1 MPRAKQR
8 TPELRD
14 RVLTVALAMLARDGV
29 GGLTTRAVARAAG
42 TSVPAVYEL
51 FGDKAGLVR
60 EMFFIGFRRLHEQ
73 LLELGETSDP
83 HTGLVAMAMAFRAF
97 ARDEPVLTRLMFSR
111 PFEEFDPSPADSR
124 AGTAVRAFVVDRASA
139 AVGAGVLAGDPV
151 DIAHVLLATVQGL
164 AVQETGGWLGSTPAS
179 LERRW
184 SLAVNA
190 VLKGLSAREVH
201 VS

>member
-14 RVLTVALAMLARDGV
+14 RVLAAALEMLANEGV

-60 EMFFIGFRRLHEQ
+60 EMFFTGFRRLHEQ
-73 LLELGETSDP
+73 LLELDEARDPGTS
-83 HTGLVAMAMAFRAF
+83 LMAMAMAFRAF
-97 ARDEPVLTRLMFSR
+97 AREEPALTQLMFSR
-111 PFEEFDPSPADSR
+111 PFAEFDPSPADSR
-124 AGTAVRAFVVDRASA
+124 AGAAVRGYVVDLVSA
-139 AVGAGVLAGDPV
+139 AIAARVVAGDPT

-164 AVQETGGWLGSTPAS
+164 AVQESGGWLGSTPAS
-179 LERRW
+179 IERRW
-184 SLAVNA
+184 ALAVNA
-190 VLKGLSAREVH
+190 VLRGVRAP